1 MSGSGPGSPRL
12 HHACAEI
19 AIIFKPPQTP
29 LEIQFPKRREPNRCM
44 RRGRLGRNSNGV
56 HTRTSPTPPTNT
68 NGLHHPEL
76 HDLRS
81 PPSCRLSHSAPEA
94 PTTDASR
101 VQLVH
106 VHLCGASPCRWVLA
120 RRVCTGARKTGPTQ
134 QVRRFLPDNPPEQTL
149 LQSTSSTC
157 LDEEVC
163 IDPNELGL

>member
-19 AIIFKPPQTP
+19 AIIFKPPLSP
-29 LEIQFPKRREPNRCM
+29 PEIRFPKRREPTRC
-44 RRGRLGRNSNGV
+44 RRGGRLGRRFQKS
-56 HTRTSPTPPTNT
+56 TPTYKSKTPTKT
-68 NGLHHPEL
+68 NGPHHPEL

-81 PPSCRLSHSAPEA
+81 PPSCSLSHSASEA